1 MPTPNERILAA
12 EIEHAL
18 RALGASNRLARG
30 VAIALAR
37 FDAETEGMIA
47 AGVAKALRSRS
58 PRASVESL
66 LVAFAA
72 LNLKAVE
79 AAFATLLRAMKA
91 FAATEVGYFLRL
103 LGGATGAEL
112 VPPATRALA
121 DGVSRVL
128 VLGETLT
135 EQEARF
141 AAYRYKQVAEVVRT
155 GVAGGLSTDEI
166 IAQIAGK
173 GGALDK
179 SREALETLARTNT
192 QAAGQI
198 GRNQVYKANPGVVVG
213 QYWSAV
219 LDGRTTP
226 VCRANDGATRTL
238 TAEQVAM
245 WEETGFAEP
254 VGLEEKNP
262 LRKFEETEGPFDA
275 VEWSN
280 GYRGPYPAHYGER
293 SIIVPLVNRA
303 APDKLTFPEWF
314 EQQPP
319 AVQEKLL
326 GPSRYAL
333 WRSGKFSLRD
343 FINDRGRTLTLA
355 ELRAQDRAAFDAVTE
370 EAESA

>member
-1 MPTPNERILAA
+1 MATPNERILAA

-66 LVAFAA
+66 LVAFAD

-79 AAFATLLRAMKA
+79 VAFATLLRAMKA

-128 VLGETLT
+128 VLGETLA

-166 IAQIAGK
+166 LAQIAGK

-192 QAAGQI
+192 QAAGQA
-198 GRNQVYKANPGVVVG
+198 GRNQVYKANPGMVVG

-219 LDGRTTP
+219 LDGKTTP

-238 TAEQVAM
+238 TSEQIDKWEAE
-245 WEETGFAEP
+245 GLAELGG
-254 VGLEEKNP
+254 VDA
-262 LRKFEETEGPFDA
+262 EGPFDG

-293 SIIVPLVNRA
+293 SIIVPLVNRS

-333 WRSGKFSLRD
+333 WKSGKFSLRD